1 MHNPAALGEK
11 GGAPYAICAPQKSWK
26 WPKEHI
32 CITNAYNPMFAP
44 FAADRNVNVDW
55 YKFPV
60 EESVMEYDTAK

>member
-1 MHNPAALGEK
+1 MVNQRADRAKL
-11 GGAPYAICAPQKSWK
+11 
-26 WPKEHI
+26 
-32 CITNAYNPMFAP
+32 FAP